1 MFLEFPEKKIV
12 KVVVDTS
19 MLLSVQEN
27 HVDFFEQARHLLGR
41 PEFFVTEQ
49 VLEELER
56 LGKKNSKKASVAV
69 AKKLLENNKVK
80 VWKVKARNADD
91 ALEILSKKAII
102 ATNDAQLR
110 KRALQ
115 NGARVMFLR
124 KRQFIELS

>member
-1 MFLEFPEKKIV
+1 MGLETK

-19 MLLSVQEN
+19 MLMSIEEN
-27 HVDFFEQARHLLGR
+27 RVDFFEQARHMLGK
-41 PEFFVTEQ
+41 PEFYVTEQ

-69 AKKLLENNKVK
+69 AKKLLQNNNVK
-80 VWKVKARNADD
+80 VWKVKAMNADD

-102 ATNDAQLR
+102 ATNDAKLR
-110 KRALQ
+110 KRAIQ

-124 KRQFIELS
+124 KRQFIEIS